1 LTTNFDFIVAGAGIF
16 GASVAYQLKK
26 LGAGRVLL
34 IERGAAPAAGTTA
47 ASAAIIRQH
56 YSNEILSQ
64 VTRESIGILQG
75 LERERGKTGLFHAA
89 GWHFLIPE
97 DSLEGARENVN
108 MQRRAGINTSLRL
121 MDEIRDELPW
131 LNPDG
136 VAAVVY
142 EPDSGYADPVSCS
155 EALVAQF
162 ERLGGTTMFGT
173 ACDGLIRNGDR
184 IDGVMTKSGTFS
196 AKYTVNACGPWS
208 SALAATARV
217 SLPIRIY
224 REQETVWQCK
234 HAEDMP
240 KGSISNGVDAIYLRP
255 MGEGRYTIGRGF
267 PKEYEDAN
275 PDAYDKRA
283 DDEVVQDILTRAQLR
298 FPPFAHAVCL
308 NGFASLYDVTPD
320 WYPFIGKRSDVSGYA
335 DASGGSGHGFK
346 LAPALGARLADWL
359 LNGKVSPEI
368 ERLSHDRVITNRLFS
383 QKFGGN
389 RG

>member
-1 LTTNFDFIVAGAGIF
+1 MTTNFDFIVAGAGIF

-34 IERGAAPAAGTTA
+34 IERGSGSAAGTTA

-56 YSNEILSQ
+56 YSNEVLSQ

-75 LERERGKTGLFHAA
+75 LAQEQGRSDLFQAA

-97 DSLEGARENVN
+97 DSLEGARDNVN
-108 MQRRAGINTSLRL
+108 MQRHAGIKTSLSL
-121 MDEIRDELPW
+121 IDEIRADLPW

-142 EPDSGYADPVSCS
+142 EPGSGYADPVHCT
-155 EALVAQF
+155 EALVQQF

-173 ACDGLIRNGDR
+173 ACNALIRNGDR
-184 IDGVMTKSGTFS
+184 IDGVVTKSGTFS
-196 AKYTVNACGPWS
+196 AQCTVNACGPWS
-208 SALAATARV
+208 SALAASAGV
-217 SLPIRIY
+217 SLPVRIY

-234 HAEDMP
+234 HAAEMP
-240 KGSISNGVDAIYLRP
+240 GGSISNGVDAIYLRP

-283 DDEVVQDILTRAQLR
+283 DDHVVQDILTRAQLR
-298 FPPFAHAVCL
+298 FPPFAHAVYL

-320 WYPFIGKRSDVSGYA
+320 WYPFIGRRSDVSGYA

-359 LNGKVSPEI
+359 LSGKVSPK
-368 ERLSHDRVITNRLFS
+368 SN
-383 QKFGGN
+383 G
-389 RG
+389 